1 MITLFSL
8 PSNLVA
14 AAACPNGETP
24 SRKML
29 SDFFNGSGQ
38 TFVEF
43 WGSLYKQ
50 AETRGNHDIDAIFAG
65 NDIGVKM
72 SDVCIIA
79 IRRLCIWRWRF
90 HMRQIS

>member
-14 AAACPNGETP
+14 AAACPNGEIP
-24 SRKML
+24 SRKMV
-29 SDFFNGSGQ
+29 SDLIHGSGQ

-50 AETRGNHDIDAIFAG
+50 AGTRGNHDMNTTFTG
-65 NDIGVKM
+65 SDI
-72 SDVCIIA
+72 
-79 IRRLCIWRWRF
+79 
-90 HMRQIS
+90 